1 MVVTICCVK
10 VEYHVSTNPFIFNLL
25 ALKVDCDV
33 ATVSL
38 NDALNSRVD
47 FSKLGEPFNVLGVGG
62 TVPTYTIIYC
72 ILGYDLGNCV
82 ISERMSQ
89 IYISNPVVTKENA
102 DAIKRTPH

>member
-1 MVVTICCVK
+1 MIVTEGVYCSYFEVVP
-10 VEYHVSTNPFIFNLL
+10 NPFIFNLL